1 MAQQEPRS
9 YPWSETAPK
18 LAQLTN
24 DMLFDDVWER
34 PGLSKRDRSLITV
47 ATLIARYRP
56 LAMPFHFKFALENGA
71 VAHDLRRQAAH
82 ASGDDGSQ
90 RSQTEFSGLG
100 VADDDKGGGAVV

>member
-1 MAQQEPRS
+1 MAQQEPRT

-47 ATLIARYRP
+47 ATLIASGP
-56 LAMPFHFKFALENGA
+56 G
-71 VAHDLRRQAAH
+71 RRKVTGVTRVPSRIPDVSRASPARVIH
-82 ASGDDGSQ
+82 ASVGPGRPSPQ
-90 RSQTEFSGLG
+90 I
-100 VADDDKGGGAVV
+100 VM